1 MATRVITGTDELKSL
16 VGEHLGYSDYM
27 EITQDRVN
35 KFADATG
42 DHQWIHVDVER
53 AKAGPFGGPI
63 AHGYLTL
70 SLGPVLYPTIVRI
83 EGFSMGVNYG
93 ANKVRFPAPVPVGA
107 QPAARRQA
115 ARRSRTSPVACRRR
129 WSSPSSVRAP
139 ASRPASPRSSS
150 AATSSPPPAAPPPTA
165 RHHGP
170 PPRPAPHRR
179 TTSVCAP
186 GCAMRNP
193 ARKHPSPPP
202 RTPSVCAPGCA
213 MRNPARK
220 HLAHRPEPRTVE
232 QGPGG
237 QRNSGITCVATSS
250 RVCVSG

>member
-1 MATRVITGTDELKSL
+1 MATRVITGTDELESL

-107 QPAARRQA
+107 RLRLGVKLLAVEEITGGVQTTMEFTFECEGA
-115 ARRSRTSPVACRRR
+115 SK
-129 WSSPSSVRAP
+129 PS
-139 ASRPASPRSSS
+139 
-150 AATSSPPPAAPPPTA
+150 
-165 RHHGP
+165 
-170 PPRPAPHRR
+170 
-179 TTSVCAP
+179 
-186 GCAMRNP
+186 
-193 ARKHPSPPP
+193 
-202 RTPSVCAPGCA
+202 
-213 MRNPARK
+213 
-220 HLAHRPEPRTVE
+220 
-232 QGPGG
+232 
-237 QRNSGITCVATSS
+237 CVAEIIFRSY
-250 RVCVSG
+250 V